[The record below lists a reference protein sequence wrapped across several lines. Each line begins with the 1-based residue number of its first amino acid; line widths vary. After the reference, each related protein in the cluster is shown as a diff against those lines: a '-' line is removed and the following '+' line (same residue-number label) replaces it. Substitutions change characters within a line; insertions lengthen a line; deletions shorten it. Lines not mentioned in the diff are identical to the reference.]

1 MKRRFLSMLACV
13 ILAVPPIASASTTAW
28 SCPHSSKTVE
38 RDISQIRMSSL
49 RCHNVAYKSNA
60 VCMDCKAVLSTEY
73 HVSGEPHVMQAVT
86 GMYSAN
92 GTQTWRMICR
102 CCGQTETKTY
112 HGLEKLQSFTV

>member
-13 ILAVPPIASASTTAW
+13 MLIVPTIASTSATAW
-28 SCPHSSKTVE
+28 SCPHSSKMVE
-38 RDISQIRMSSL
+38 RDIGHVRVCNL
-49 RCHNVAYKSNA
+49 LCHNVEYKAST
-60 VCMDCKAVLSTEY
+60 VCVDCKAVLSTKY
-73 HVSGEPHVMQAVT
+73 DYLREPHVMQAVT
-86 GMYSAN
+86 GVYSPN